1 MIEIQW
7 PMVTG
12 VTLIFLIC
20 VSLYKAHMDPKN
32 DINVFDLIMENGRI
46 SKVACVF
53 IGTWA
58 AMTYVFVGIFL
69 QGKMTEG
76 LFGAYGG
83 LFIVPLVARMFTGPS
98 TTTVTSSS
106 TTETV
111 EKKT

>member
-1 MIEIQW
+1 MIEIPW
-7 PMVTG
+7 PTVTG
-12 VTLIFLIC
+12 LFIILLVA
-20 VSLYKAHMDPKN
+20 VSLYKAHRDPNN
-32 DINVFDLIMENGRI
+32 DINVFDLVMENGRV

-53 IGTWA
+53 IGTWIV
-58 AMTYVFVGIFL
+58 MSYVFLGIFF

-76 LFGAYGG
+76 LFTAFGG